1 VRDVPNGRFLSRSI
15 AANEELASVSLEADY
30 LFTRCLPHLDAE
42 GRMTGNPALVK
53 SIAVPL
59 RAEITAESIPGLL
72 LELASA
78 VDHEGMPLVRWY
90 DVSGRQCLAFPGFA
104 GHNKGLKKDREASSK
119 VPTPDDRN
127 AIPITAPPSP
137 DPVRPTSRLSPDH
150 IRTNSGV
157 HPATVRSESP
167 VSLSSRGSSSLSGSG
182 RESAPAPQTAP
193 LPLAIVPASATAS
206 AAALDDPAPP
216 FEKAHRPTVTLPA
229 SAKRFVDEVY
239 GLATEQR
246 RADVTRQLYDAIDP
260 AKRGA
265 RLRGG
270 VYVKTTPDRLGNIC
284 EAVRLNLPQTPDAAI
299 VFVLRKLQDAET
311 DAQGRTV
318 TEAASA
324 HHREAVALEDRYS
337 AAMVRAGS
345 AWAAEHAADTEAIGR
360 KLRADFGD
368 VSDLPDDHWKRIAH
382 DSALATELRKASG
395 FPDFDAWVATR
406 QTRDASA
413 TAARSA

>member
-1 VRDVPNGRFLSRSI
+1 
-15 AANEELASVSLEADY
+15 
-30 LFTRCLPHLDAE
+30 
-42 GRMTGNPALVK
+42 
-53 SIAVPL
+53 
-59 RAEITAESIPGLL
+59 
-72 LELASA
+72 
-78 VDHEGMPLVRWY
+78 
-90 DVSGRQCLAFPGFA
+90 
-104 GHNKGLKKDREASSK
+104 
-119 VPTPDDRN
+119 
-127 AIPITAPPSP
+127 
-137 DPVRPTSRLSPDH
+137 
-150 IRTNSGV
+150 
-157 HPATVRSESP
+157 
-167 VSLSSRGSSSLSGSG
+167 
-182 RESAPAPQTAP
+182 
-193 LPLAIVPASATAS
+193 
-206 AAALDDPAPP
+206 LDDPAPP

-265 RLRGG
+265 RL
-270 VYVKTTPDRLGNIC
+270 
-284 EAVRLNLPQTPDAAI
+284 
-299 VFVLRKLQDAET
+299 
-311 DAQGRTV
+311 
-318 TEAASA
+318 
-324 HHREAVALEDRYS
+324 
-337 AAMVRAGS
+337 RAGS